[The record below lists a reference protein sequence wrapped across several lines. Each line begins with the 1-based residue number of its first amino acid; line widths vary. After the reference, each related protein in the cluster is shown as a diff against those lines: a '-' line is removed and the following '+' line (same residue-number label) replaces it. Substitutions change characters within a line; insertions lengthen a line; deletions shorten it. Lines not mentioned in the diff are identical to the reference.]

1 MLINSALG
9 WPPPAVA
16 GGRSE
21 GGAKLWAAL
30 TRPFA
35 TMAAWHQRAR
45 MRRALA
51 ELDQHLLDDIGLEA
65 WQARAEA
72 AKPFWQA

>member
-1 MLINSALG
+1 MLINSTLE
-9 WPPPAVA
+9 WPPAVA
-16 GGRSE
+16 GGRRE
-21 GGAKLWAAL
+21 VGTKLWAAL

-35 TMAAWHQRAR
+35 TMAAGQQRAR

-51 ELDQHLLDDIGLEA
+51 ELDQYLLDDIGLEA